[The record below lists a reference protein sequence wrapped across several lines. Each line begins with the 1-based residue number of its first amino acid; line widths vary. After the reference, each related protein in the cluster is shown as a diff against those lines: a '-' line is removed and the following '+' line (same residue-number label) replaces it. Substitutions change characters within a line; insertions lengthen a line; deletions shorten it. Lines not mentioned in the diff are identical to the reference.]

1 MTITND
7 GNGVDTI
14 QVNAANV
21 PNGWQVSFSQ
31 SSVTLASGNQGSL
44 TIDVSVP
51 EGADAGSDSITF
63 NIGHGGGSTPYD
75 SKTLT
80 VSVAQVHD
88 LTSSIISDSQKGKS
102 QQIIS
107 FPIEITNT
115 GNVDDNFKLQA
126 CDPNAVSYT
135 HLTLPTIYSV

>member
-1 MTITND
+1 
-7 GNGVDTI
+7 
-14 QVNAANV
+14 V
-21 PNGWQVSFSQ
+21 P
-31 SSVTLASGNQGSL
+31 
-44 TIDVSVP
+44 
-51 EGADAGSDSITF
+51 DAGSDSVTF

-126 CDPNAVSYT
+126 CDPNDVTGCNDPLWESSFSNSQGSTITQINIGIRSYKNC
-135 HLTLPTIYSV
+135 LSRCYY